1 MEYFLTNLNLLKL
14 ISVSKNID
22 QEILK
27 YKPPIF
33 WKDKEIV
40 KKQIVNWSQNDIENL
55 IFKVNDLE
63 LLIKKN
69 NINSLNILFDF
80 LLSKSKKA
88 NN

>member
-1 MEYFLTNLNLLKL
+1 MNGNLDIT
-14 ISVSKNID
+14 ISTF
-22 QEILK
+22 
-27 YKPPIF
+27 KPPIF